1 MFGFLSKKRGLGI
14 EITEKYIR
22 FCEIEK
28 NGDFLSL
35 RRFGRLS
42 IPVGVFSGTNIENP
56 HMLSELVQSI
66 LNDSKSKV
74 VRIVLPGESQKFFN
88 LLVPKS
94 SSGEIIEHV
103 IHGLKE
109 NVSFNEGQD
118 EVVDIHILAKE
129 DKVLSVRAATAT
141 REFKHNYTPVLHI
154 FERYDAHIE
163 RANQAALVA
172 FAGEDSGSSI
182 HVQFG
187 DMFTSI
193 SIISGSRVVEY
204 QEIPFS
210 TYRFLLEVQ
219 KKLTK
224 PSHTTSNYLTTLGV
238 YGADVRD
245 FAEQAIAPLGIVI
258 DHAISNFSQK
268 QNSTIGKITLGGAF
282 AGYKGVSDML
292 SRYVRAEVSP
302 AYPWHPFDPRFDETI
317 YQMKK
322 SETLEYLV
330 TLGLA
335 IECVE

>member
-1 MFGFLSKKRGLGI
+1 MFGIFSKKRGLGI

-28 NGDFLSL
+28 TGDFLSL
-35 RRFGRLS
+35 RRFGRLG
-42 IPVGVFSGTNIENP
+42 IPVGVFSDMGLQNP
-56 HMLSELVQSI
+56 HRLAELVQDI
-66 LNDSKSKV
+66 VNDSKSKT

-94 SSGEIIEHV
+94 SSKEIIEHV

-109 NVSFNEGQD
+109 NVSFNEGVD
-118 EVVDIHILAKE
+118 DVIDIHILAKE
-129 DKVLSVRAATAT
+129 EGTLSIRAVTASKQ
-141 REFKHNYTPVLHI
+141 FKQEYIPTLQV
-154 FERYDAHIE
+154 FEKYDTHIE

-172 FAGEDSGSSI
+172 FAGDIEKASLHI
-182 HVQFG
+182 QFG
-187 DMFTSI
+187 DVFSSVSVI
-193 SIISGSRVVEY
+193 FAGRVVEY

-210 TYRFLLEVQ
+210 TYRFLSEIQ

-224 PSHTTSNYLTTLGV
+224 PSHTSSNYLSTLGM

-245 FAEQAIAPLGIVI
+245 FAESTIKPLGVVI
-258 DHAISNFSQK
+258 DHVMTSFGQREGTSIE
-268 QNSTIGKITLGGAF
+268 KITLGGTF
-282 AGYKGVSDML
+282 AGYKGVSQML
-292 SRYVRAEVSP
+292 SRHVRAEVSP
-302 AYPWHPFDPRFDETI
+302 AHPWHPFDPRFDETI